1 VIRKREIILLFC
13 LVLGGI
19 KVLYELRHI
28 PWIGSYLTAMVAI
41 LLIYPAYWHANFRRI
56 TIRFFESDLASVLKS
71 LKLFLIVALAIFP
84 PFLIGTHFYQRI
96 FFDLSFRPQA
106 LAIGWETVLTQL
118 FLVALPEEF
127 FFRGYL
133 QTILSLRIAKTFRF
147 LGIPSLTMS
156 YAVPMSAFLFAF
168 SHSFIT
174 FRWWHFA
181 IFFPA
186 LAFGWLREKTNG
198 LVAPIL
204 FHALS
209 NLIVNS
215 IGNLY
220 R

>member
-1 VIRKREIILLFC
+1 MIRKREIFLVFA

-19 KVLYELRHI
+19 KILYELRHI
-28 PWIGSYLTAMVAI
+28 AWIGSYLSVMVSV
-41 LLIYPAYWHANFRRI
+41 LLIYPAYWHATARRME
-56 TIRFFESDLASVLKS
+56 IRFFEPDAASALAS
-71 LKLFLIVALAIFP
+71 LKLFLILALAIFP
-84 PFLIGTHFYQRI
+84 PFLLASHFYQTLI
-96 FFDLSFRPQA
+96 FGLHFQPQA
-106 LAIGWETVLTQL
+106 IDIGWNSVLTQL

-133 QTILSLRIAKTFRF
+133 QTNLSRWINRSFRF
-147 LGIPSLTMS
+147 LWIPGLSMS
-156 YAVPMSAFLFAF
+156 WGVPAAAFLFTF

-198 LVAPIL
+198 LIAPIL

-209 NLIVNS
+209 NLIINQ
-215 IGNLY
+215 IGNWY